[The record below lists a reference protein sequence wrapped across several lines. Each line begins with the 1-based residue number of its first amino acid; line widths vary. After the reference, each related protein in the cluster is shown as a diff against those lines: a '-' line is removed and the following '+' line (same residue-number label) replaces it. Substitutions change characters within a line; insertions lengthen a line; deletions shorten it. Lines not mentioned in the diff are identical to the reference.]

1 LKEPIRIQSQR
12 LIKGFSISTIFGS
25 LHLNLNKV
33 MKRNCFIGID
43 ISKLKLDV
51 CIYDHKHKK
60 EHKYFIVENN
70 EKGFK
75 ALIKKLLKEEII
87 LKEVFVCLEH
97 CGVYGLETAYFLD
110 QKVSFCFCNPLHI
123 KRSLGIVR
131 GKNDKLDSFQIA
143 RFCYIFRD
151 ELKADTVPTELML
164 KIKTL
169 MSERTR
175 VKKAIVIEKQIK
187 KDHFKYLSSS
197 AQSRSIRKLK
207 QLKEDKKCI
216 EKEVEA
222 LINSDKPLMTNYE
235 LLTGIIGIGLVN
247 ATLMLLF
254 TNNFKGI
261 TDARSFACYCG
272 VAPFEHSSGTSVR
285 GKTRVSRMANKKVKA
300 ELSNAA
306 RSAVIHDPEL
316 KMYYK
321 RKRNEGKA
329 HGTVLNAVKFKLI
342 TRSFAVVKRGTP
354 FIKLRVAG

>member
-1 LKEPIRIQSQR
+1 
-12 LIKGFSISTIFGS
+12 
-25 LHLNLNKV
+25 

-51 CIYDHKHKK
+51 CIYDHNNNKK
-60 EHKYFIVENN
+60 HKYFIVENT

-75 ALIKKLLKEEII
+75 ILIKKLLNEKIN
-87 LKEVFVCLEH
+87 LKEVFICLEH
-97 CGVYGLETAYFLD
+97 CGVYGLEIAYFLD

-143 RFCYIFRD
+143 RFCYIFRE
-151 ELKADTVPTELML
+151 ELKPDTIPTEIML
-164 KIKTL
+164 KIKSL

-187 KDHFKYLSSS
+187 KDHFKYLSFN
-197 AQSRSIRKLK
+197 AQNRLIRKLK
-207 QLKEDKKCI
+207 LLKEDMKCI
-216 EKEVEA
+216 EKEIEE
-222 LINSDKPLMTNYE
+222 LISSDKSLMTNYE

-261 TDARSFACYCG
+261 TNARAYACYCG

-321 RKRNEGKA
+321 RKRNEGKS

-342 TRSFAVVKRGTP
+342 ARSFAVIKRGTP
-354 FIKLRVAG
+354 FVKLRIAG